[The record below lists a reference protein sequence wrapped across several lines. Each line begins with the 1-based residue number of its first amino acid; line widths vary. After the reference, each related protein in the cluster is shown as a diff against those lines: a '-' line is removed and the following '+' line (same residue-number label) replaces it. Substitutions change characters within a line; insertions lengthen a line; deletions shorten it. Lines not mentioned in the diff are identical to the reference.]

1 MAANVNGLNIV
12 RGIMLQ
18 PINMSGVE
26 KDTLVEITVKYKNKN
41 ENEWP

>member
-12 RGIMLQ
+12 RGVMQQ
-18 PINMSGVE
+18 PVNMSGVE
-26 KDTLVEITVKYKNKN
+26 KVEITVKYKNKN